1 MGEADDRD
9 EGKGI
14 LDLTLFGTAALL
26 VTSLSAA
33 AFPDAFGVLHAGLS
47 CVLFAVGTGG
57 LLWGYALGVA
67 RSRTDDVSLGGL
79 FFLSAPA
86 APVRVRR
93 RFRTALTIET
103 VVVVV
108 AAAIRPF
115 GVVAF
120 GVLAPMFA
128 LGLMGVWGG
137 RHAVF
142 PPRPTKAPA

>member
-1 MGEADDRD
+1 MDETDGRD
-9 EGKGI
+9 EGKGL
-14 LDLTLFGTAALL
+14 LDLTALGTAAIV

-33 AFPDAFGVLHAGLS
+33 AYPDPFGVLHAGLS
-47 CVLFAVGTGG
+47 CLLFAVGTGG

-67 RSRTDDVSLGGL
+67 RSRTDNVTLGGL

-86 APVRVRR
+86 APASVRR
-93 RFRTALTIET
+93 RFRIALTVET
-103 VVVVV
+103 LVVLL

-115 GVVAF
+115 SVVAF

-142 PPRPTKAPA
+142 PPRPMKEPA